1 MVKRL
6 FKLLEREQRGLHE
19 AALLLGF
26 FTLLSQ
32 LLGFLR
38 DRLLASHFG
47 AGATLDV
54 YYAAF
59 RVPDFIF
66 IWAASMVSLSVL
78 IPFLSRRLGESRE
91 SAHEFLDTIFT
102 AFFFSITLVAF
113 VAGFFA
119 PPLVRLL
126 FPGFTALQVAETTVL
141 MRIMLLQ
148 PILLGV
154 SNLFASVTQLE
165 RRFFVYAVSP
175 ILYNLGIVAGVFLLY
190 PLFGLAG
197 LAYGVVLGAAL
208 HLAIQVPVIF
218 RSGLLPRFRFHLNF
232 REIREVAL
240 VSLPR
245 TFALSAQN
253 ISVLVLTGL
262 GSVLGAGSIAVFN
275 LSWNL
280 QSVPLAVVGASYS
293 LSAFPTLS
301 GLWNKGERGQFLEMV
316 STSLRH
322 ILFWSFPALAL
333 FVVLRAQI
341 VRTVLGAGAFD
352 WEDTRLTAAALALFA
367 FSIVAQ
373 CLLLLFTRAYYAAGR
388 TRAPVTIALCGASL
402 TVGGAFFLAWL
413 FREVPDA
420 RYFLESLLR
429 VSDVGGTAVFALPL
443 AYSFGTIASALAS
456 CILFARSFGNFNR
469 PVWRTLFESFAAA
482 VLIGFVSYGFLNLF
496 SFVFNLHTTLGIF
509 LQGFCAGVGGITAGI
524 LTLYLLGST
533 ELQEIWRA
541 LHHKIWR
548 AQFFGP
554 DPTDAV
560 F

>member
-6 FKLLEREQRGLHE
+6 FRLLSHEQHGLHE

-47 AGATLDV
+47 AGATLDL

-66 IWAASMVSLSVL
+66 IWGASAVSLSVL
-78 IPFLSRRLGESRE
+78 IPFLSRRLSESRE
-91 SAHEFLDTIFT
+91 SARRFLDTIFT
-102 AFFFSITLVAF
+102 AFFFFISLCALL
-113 VAGFFA
+113 AGLFA
-119 PPLVRLL
+119 PMLVHLL
-126 FPGFTALQVAETTVL
+126 FPGFDVPQATETVVL

-148 PILLGV
+148 PIFLGI

-165 RRFFVYAVSP
+165 RRFFVYAISP
-175 ILYNLGIVAGVFLLY
+175 ILYNLGLVAGIFLLY
-190 PLFGLAG
+190 PLFGLVG
-197 LAYGVVLGAAL
+197 LAYGVVLGALL
-208 HLAIQVPVIF
+208 HLLIQVPVIF
-218 RSGLLPRFRFHLNF
+218 HSGLLPRFRSRLNF

-301 GLWNKGERGQFLEMV
+301 GLWNKGERAQFLETV

-388 TRAPVTIALCGASL
+388 TRAPVAIALCGATL
-402 TVGGAFFLAWL
+402 TVSGAFFLTWL
-413 FREVPDA
+413 FRAVPPA

-429 VSDVGGTAVFALPL
+429 VSDVQGTGVFALPL
-443 AYSFGTIASALAS
+443 AYSLGTFASALAS
-456 CILFARSFGNFNR
+456 FLLFARSFGHFDQR
-469 PVWRTLFESFAAA
+469 VFRTLFESFASA

-509 LQGFCAGVGGITAGI
+509 LQGFSAGVGGITAGV

-548 AQFFGP
+548 AKFIGP
-554 DPTDAV
+554 DPTEAV